1 MKIVTFISDEQDK
14 LAPPEDIE
22 KLIED
27 CTAAALE
34 EEGIDDSAEVSVTF
48 VDNEGIREL
57 NKEHRDIDRETDV
70 LSFPRLR
77 GRPGHRRDNARRYR
91 DIP

>member
-48 VDNEGIREL
+48 VDNEGIRE
-57 NKEHRDIDRETDV
+57 
-70 LSFPRLR
+70 PRR
-77 GRPGHRRDNARRYR
+77 KRTAERQTP
-91 DIP
+91 

>member
-27 CTAAALE
+27 CTAAAYPKPFRNF
-34 EEGIDDSAEVSVTF
+34 IM
-48 VDNEGIREL
+48 IR
-57 NKEHRDIDRETDV
+57 
-70 LSFPRLR
+70 
-77 GRPGHRRDNARRYR
+77 G
-91 DIP
+91 

>member
-34 EEGIDDSAEVSVTF
+34 EEGIDD
-48 VDNEGIREL
+48 
-57 NKEHRDIDRETDV
+57 
-70 LSFPRLR
+70 LSLI
-77 GRPGHRRDNARRYR
+77 H
-91 DIP
+91 I